1 MIRRYSAW
9 VNLGL
14 CVVLGMVLFV
24 VSCGPND
31 NPSFEASR
39 LPRHKYLVGGGM
51 SINYRARG
59 PSVAYLVEY
68 KTRTILFTK
77 SVAFGEELNW
87 SFHPTDTTF
96 RNKVGRFPKDSE
108 ILLYIVPS
116 GEVVDKPE

>member
-1 MIRRYSAW
+1 MVKRYSAC

-14 CVVLGMVLFV
+14 CVVLGMVLFL

-31 NPSFEASR
+31 NPSFGASR

-51 SINYRARG
+51 SINYTAKG
-59 PSVAYLVEY
+59 PGVAYLVEY

-77 SVAFGEELNW
+77 SVVFGQELNL
-87 SFHPTDTTF
+87 SFHPTDGAF
-96 RNKVGRFPKDSE
+96 KKKVGRYPRDSE

-116 GEVVDKPE
+116 GEVGVKPE